1 MPLVATT
8 TSLFYLRQCPMERE
22 RVKEDGKVKDQV
34 RIILKKNFLISYSL
48 YLIFIIQCIIFLFY

>member
-1 MPLVATT
+1 
-8 TSLFYLRQCPMERE
+8 MERE